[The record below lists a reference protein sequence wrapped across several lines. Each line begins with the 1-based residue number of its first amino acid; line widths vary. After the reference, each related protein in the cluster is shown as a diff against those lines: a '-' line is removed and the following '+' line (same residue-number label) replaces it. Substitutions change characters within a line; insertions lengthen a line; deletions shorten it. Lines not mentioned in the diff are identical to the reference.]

1 MTLIQ
6 KIRRYIYRL
15 LISMPVRWSK
25 AYKVPSVLDAN
36 VDINVIQDIP
46 NDLYRCSL
54 TFNQVLLSKFMHVM
68 DGDFLFVDVGVNV
81 GQNLLAHFT
90 QFPQTHYV
98 GFDPNPSAI
107 AVAEMV
113 SLRNGFHPTLICAG
127 LSSSSS
133 RMSLLKQTLTDSA
146 CKVQSTVESRS
157 EGKVSTIV
165 QTDSLDSWI
174 ETFVTKGPNWFVKID
189 VEGHELQVLQGMST
203 TLRTIRPI
211 ISCEI
216 LGASVVDEIIELQN
230 KAKDIQDL
238 LRKSNYVMYLIDL
251 QHHALSA
258 EYRLMKI
265 DEIPVGLYSEMPGV
279 TDYLFVPVELPVHS
293 INVEVC

>member
-1 MTLIQ
+1 
-6 KIRRYIYRL
+6 
-15 LISMPVRWSK
+15 MPS
-25 AYKVPSVLDAN
+25 LFDAN
-36 VDINVIQDIP
+36 LDVNVIQDIP
-46 NDLYRCSL
+46 NDLYRCSS

-81 GQNLLAHFT
+81 GQNLLPHFAL
-90 QFPQTHYV
+90 FPQTHYV

-107 AVAEMV
+107 AMAEMV
-113 SLRNGFHPTLICAG
+113 SIRNGLHPTLICAG

-133 RMSLLKQTLTDSA
+133 RMNLFKQSFTDSA
-146 CKVQSTVESRS
+146 CKVQSTVDSSS
-157 EGKVSTIV
+157 EGTLSTVV
-165 QTDSLDSWI
+165 QTDTLDSWI

-189 VEGHELQVLQGMST
+189 VEGHELHVLQGMST

-230 KAKDIQDL
+230 KAKDIQHL
-238 LRKSNYVMYLIDL
+238 LRRSNYAMYLIDL
-251 QHHALSA
+251 QHHALTA
-258 EYRLMKI
+258 EYRLVKI

-279 TDYLFVPVELPVHS
+279 TDYLFVPVEIPMHS
-293 INVEVC
+293 INVQVC